1 MRKVTN
7 YHTSKESFEDMCEA
21 QRFNPCI
28 EITFKDKTGKHTHKL
43 SAGYSDI
50 IHVYRELG
58 ETFVLSE
65 NSGLGYFGLEVFNG
79 SEKVGDIFLESH
91 QVEEILCRDD
101 LAPFTIIRR
110 LGEYINP

>member
-7 YHTSKESFEDMCEA
+7 YTISKESLKDMCEA
-21 QRFNPCI
+21 QRFNPCL
-28 EITFKDKTGKHTHKL
+28 EITFKDRSGKHTHKL

-50 IHVYRELG
+50 IYVYREHG

-65 NSGLGYFGLEVFNG
+65 NSGLSYFGLEVFNG
-79 SEKVGDIFLESH
+79 SEKAGHIFLESH

-101 LAPFTIIRR
+101 LAPFTVIRR